1 MHPPP
6 EAKNLK
12 PKTYNLKPNKMAR
25 NLINRYVWLV
35 DTISRYGR
43 ISLKDLNAA
52 WLRSDIS
59 EGKPLARRTFFHYRD
74 GVQEMF
80 DINIMCDKST
90 FEYYIDNP
98 GGESNARLLS
108 WLVDSVSMSGTLS
121 NAHDVSGR
129 IMLENVPSARQHL
142 PVIIDA
148 LKQNRRIA
156 FSYKSYTRS
165 RPTDGIV
172 LEPYFV
178 KIFKQLWYVIGLNV
192 KDGVIKTYALDR
204 ISQLNLLQDT
214 FVMPDDINPSEFF
227 KDCFGIITNQN
238 TPKRIVL
245 RVEPTQAKYFRALP
259 LHSSQQEEVHDQYSI
274 FTYQMRITYDL
285 KEELMSHGASI
296 EVLEPKEL
304 QALIRTELEQA
315 LNNYK

>member
-1 MHPPP
+1 
-6 EAKNLK
+6 
-12 PKTYNLKPNKMAR
+12 MAR
-25 NLINRYVWLV
+25 NLVTRYVWLV

-43 ISLKDLNAA
+43 ITLKDLNKA
-52 WLRSDIS
+52 WLRSEIS

-80 DINIMCDKST
+80 DIDIQCDKST
-90 FEYYIDNP
+90 FEYYIDDT
-98 GGESNARLLS
+98 GSEDNARLRS
-108 WLVDSVSMSGTLS
+108 WLVDSVSLSDTLG
-121 NAHDVSGR
+121 NARDISKR
-129 IMLENVPSARQHL
+129 IMLENVPSAREHL

-148 LKQNRRIA
+148 LKQNRRIR
-156 FSYKSYTRS
+156 FSYKSYTRT

-192 KDGVIKTYALDR
+192 KDGAIKTYSLDR
-204 ISQLNLLQDT
+204 MSQLNLLQET
-214 FVMPDDINPSEFF
+214 FEMPEDINPSEFF
-227 KDCFGIITNQN
+227 KDCFGIITNLN
-238 TPKRIVL
+238 SPKRIVL

-259 LHSSQQEEVHDQYSI
+259 LHSSQQEEIHDNYSI
-274 FTYQMRITYDL
+274 FTYTMRITYDL

-304 QALIRTELEQA
+304 KTLIRDELERA
-315 LNNYK
+315 LENYR

>member
-1 MHPPP
+1 
-6 EAKNLK
+6 
-12 PKTYNLKPNKMAR
+12 MAR

-43 ISLKDLNAA
+43 ITLKDLNEA

-74 GVQEMF
+74 AVEEMF
-80 DINIMCDKST
+80 DINIQCDKST
-90 FEYYIDNP
+90 FEYYIDDT
-98 GGESNARLLS
+98 GGENKARLRS
-108 WLVDSVSMSGTLS
+108 WVVDSVSMSGTLS
-121 NAHDVSGR
+121 SAQDISGR
-129 IMLENVPSARQHL
+129 IMLENVPSAREHL

-148 LKQNRRIA
+148 LKQNRRIR

-165 RPTDGIV
+165 NPTDGIV

-178 KIFKQLWYVIGLNV
+178 KIFKQLWYVIGMNV
-192 KDGVIKTYALDR
+192 KDRQIKTYALDR
-204 ISQLNLLQDT
+204 ISSLNILQDT
-214 FVMPDDINPSEFF
+214 FDMPQEVNPSEFF
-227 KDCFGIITNQN
+227 KDCFGIITNRN
-238 TPKRIVL
+238 NAKRIVL

-274 FTYQMRITYDL
+274 FTYRMRITYDL

-296 EVLEPKEL
+296 EVLAPQEL
-304 QALIRTELEQA
+304 KTLIRNELEQA
-315 LNNYK
+315 LKNYQ

>member
-1 MHPPP
+1 
-6 EAKNLK
+6 
-12 PKTYNLKPNKMAR
+12 MAR
-25 NLINRYVWLV
+25 NMINRYVWLV

-43 ISLKDLNAA
+43 ITLKDLNDA

-74 GVQEMF
+74 GVEEMF
-80 DINIMCDKST
+80 DINIQCDKAT
-90 FEYYIDNP
+90 FEYYIDDS
-98 GGESNARLLS
+98 GGENNARLLS

-121 NAHDVSGR
+121 SARDISSR
-129 IMLENVPSARQHL
+129 IILENVPSAREYL
-142 PVIIDA
+142 PVVIEA
-148 LKQNRRIA
+148 MKQNRCIR

-192 KDGVIKTYALDR
+192 KDGQIKTYSLDR
-204 ISQLNLLQDT
+204 ISRLNLLQDT
-214 FVMPDDINPSEFF
+214 FTMPENVKPSEFF

-238 TPKRIVL
+238 NAKRIVL

-259 LHSSQQEEVHDQYSI
+259 LHSSQKEEIHDNYSI
-274 FTYQMRITYDL
+274 FTYTMRITYDL
-285 KEELMSHGASI
+285 KEEIMSHGASI

-304 QALIRTELEQA
+304 KMIILDELKRALK
-315 LNNYK
+315 NYQ

>member
-1 MHPPP
+1 
-6 EAKNLK
+6 
-12 PKTYNLKPNKMAR
+12 MAR

-43 ISLKDLNAA
+43 ITLKDLNEA

-74 GVQEMF
+74 GVEEMF
-80 DINIMCDKST
+80 DINIQCDKST
-90 FEYYIDNP
+90 FEYYIDDT
-98 GGESNARLLS
+98 GEESNARLRS

-129 IMLENVPSARQHL
+129 IMLENVPSAREHL

-148 LKQNRRIA
+148 LKQNRRIR

-165 RPTDGIV
+165 QPTDGIL

-178 KIFKQLWYVIGLNV
+178 KIFKQLWYVIGMNV
-192 KDGVIKTYALDR
+192 KDKQIKTYSLDR
-204 ISQLNLLQDT
+204 ISSLNILQDT
-214 FVMPDDINPSEFF
+214 FDMPEEVKPSEFF
-227 KDCFGIITNQN
+227 KDCFGIITNHN
-238 TPKRIVL
+238 SAKRIVL

-259 LHSSQQEEVHDQYSI
+259 LHSSQQEEVHDNYSI
-274 FTYQMRITYDL
+274 FTYRMRITYDL

-296 EVLEPKEL
+296 EVLAPQEL
-304 QALIRTELEQA
+304 KTLIRTELEQA
-315 LNNYK
+315 LKNYQ

>member
-1 MHPPP
+1 
-6 EAKNLK
+6 
-12 PKTYNLKPNKMAR
+12 MAR

-43 ISLKDLNAA
+43 ITFPDLNRV
-52 WLRSDIS
+52 WINSPIS

-74 GVQEMF
+74 AVEEMF
-80 DINIMCDKST
+80 AISIKCDKAT
-90 FEYYIDNP
+90 FEYYIVND
-98 GGESNARLLS
+98 GEENNARLRS
-108 WLVDSVSMSGTLS
+108 WLVDSVSMSGMLS
-121 NAHDVSGR
+121 NAHDISER
-129 IMLENVPSARQHL
+129 IMLENVPSAREHL

-148 LKQNRRIA
+148 LKQNRRIR
-156 FSYKSYTRS
+156 FSYKSYVRA

-192 KDGVIKTYALDR
+192 KDGLIKTYSLDR

-214 FVMPDDINPSEFF
+214 FTMPAGIKPSEFF

-238 TPKRIVL
+238 SPKRIVL

-259 LHSSQQEEVHDQYSI
+259 LHRSQQEEVHDNYSI
-274 FTYQMRITYDL
+274 FSYVMRITYDL

-304 QALIRTELEQA
+304 KTLIRTELQQA
-315 LNNYK
+315 LNNYQ

>member
-1 MHPPP
+1 
-6 EAKNLK
+6 
-12 PKTYNLKPNKMAR
+12 MAR
-25 NLINRYVWLV
+25 NMINRYVWLV

-43 ISLKDLNAA
+43 ITLKDLNAA

-74 GVQEMF
+74 GVEEMF

-90 FEYYIDNP
+90 FEYYIDNS
-98 GGESNARLLS
+98 GGENNARLRS
-108 WLVDSVSMSGTLS
+108 WLVDSVSLSGTLS
-121 NAHDVSGR
+121 NAHDVSSR
-129 IMLENVPSARQHL
+129 IMLENVPSAREHL
-142 PVIIDA
+142 PVVIDA
-148 LKQNRRIA
+148 LKQNRRIR

-165 RPTDGIV
+165 LPSDGIV

-192 KDGVIKTYALDR
+192 REGQIKTYSLDR
-204 ISQLNLLQDT
+204 MSQLNLLQDT
-214 FVMPDDINPSEFF
+214 FTMPENINPSEFF

-238 TPKRIVL
+238 SPKRIVL

-259 LHSSQQEEVHDQYSI
+259 LHSSQQETVQDQYSI

-296 EVLEPKEL
+296 EVLEPQEL
-304 QALIRTELEQA
+304 KMLIRNELEQA
-315 LNNYK
+315 LKNYQ

>member
-1 MHPPP
+1 
-6 EAKNLK
+6 
-12 PKTYNLKPNKMAR
+12 MAR
-25 NLINRYVWLV
+25 NLVNRYVWLV

-43 ISLKDLNAA
+43 ITLKDLNKA

-74 GVQEMF
+74 GVEEMF
-80 DINIMCDKST
+80 DINIQCDKST
-90 FEYYIDNP
+90 FEYYIDDT
-98 GGESNARLLS
+98 GGENNARLRS

-121 NAHDVSGR
+121 NAHDISER
-129 IMLENVPSARQHL
+129 IMLENVPSAREHL
-142 PVIIDA
+142 PIVLDA
-148 LKQNRRIA
+148 LKQNRRIR

-165 RPTDGIV
+165 LPTDGIV

-192 KDGVIKTYALDR
+192 MDNQIKTYALDR
-204 ISQLNLLQDT
+204 MSQLNLLQET
-214 FVMPDDINPSEFF
+214 FDMPQNIDPSEFF
-227 KDCFGIITNQN
+227 KDCFGIITNKN
-238 TPKRIVL
+238 SAKRIVL

-259 LHSSQQEEVHDQYSI
+259 LHHSQQEEVHDHYSV
-274 FTYQMRITYDL
+274 FTYKMRITYDL

-304 QALIRTELEQA
+304 KLLIRDELEKA
-315 LNNYK
+315 LKNYQ

>member
-1 MHPPP
+1 
-6 EAKNLK
+6 
-12 PKTYNLKPNKMAR
+12 MAR

-43 ISLKDLNAA
+43 ITLKDLNRA

-59 EGKPLARRTFFHYRD
+59 EGRPLARRTFFHYRD
-74 GVQEMF
+74 GVEEMF
-80 DINIMCDKST
+80 DINIQCDKST
-90 FEYYIDNP
+90 FEYYIDDSGSEN
-98 GGESNARLLS
+98 NARLRS

-129 IMLENVPSARQHL
+129 IMLENVPSAREHL
-142 PVIIDA
+142 PMVIDA
-148 LKQNRRIA
+148 LKQNRRIR

-165 RPTDGIV
+165 LPTDGIV

-192 KDGVIKTYALDR
+192 KEGQVKTYSLDR
-204 ISQLNLLQDT
+204 ISRLNLLQDT
-214 FVMPDDINPSEFF
+214 FVMPDDVNPSEFF
-227 KDCFGIITNQN
+227 KDCFGIITNKN
-238 TPKRIVL
+238 SAKRIVL

-259 LHSSQQEEVHDQYSI
+259 LHSSQQEELHDDYSI
-274 FTYQMRITYDL
+274 FTYKMRITYDL
-285 KEELMSHGASI
+285 KEELMSHGATI

-304 QALIRTELEQA
+304 KLLIRDELEKA
-315 LNNYK
+315 LKNYQ

>member
-1 MHPPP
+1 
-6 EAKNLK
+6 
-12 PKTYNLKPNKMAR
+12 MAR

-43 ISLKDLNAA
+43 ITLKDLNAA

-74 GVQEMF
+74 GVEEMF
-80 DINIMCDKST
+80 DINIQCDKST
-90 FEYYIDNP
+90 FEYYIDDSGSEN
-98 GGESNARLLS
+98 NAQLRS

-121 NAHDVSGR
+121 NAREISGR
-129 IMLENVPSARQHL
+129 IMLENVPSAREHL
-142 PVIIDA
+142 PVVIDA
-148 LKQNRRIA
+148 MKQNRRIR

-165 RPTDGIV
+165 LPTDGIV

-178 KIFKQLWYVIGLNV
+178 KIFKQLWYVIGLNI
-192 KDGVIKTYALDR
+192 KDGQVKTYALDR
-204 ISQLNLLQDT
+204 ISSLNLLQDT
-214 FVMPDDINPSEFF
+214 FVMPEDLNPTEFF
-227 KDCFGIITNQN
+227 KDCFGIITNKN
-238 TPKRIVL
+238 SAKRIVL

-274 FTYQMRITYDL
+274 FSYKMRITYDL
-285 KEELMSHGASI
+285 KEEIMSHGASV

-304 QALIRTELEQA
+304 KLLIRDELERAMKHYQTEES
-315 LNNYK
+315 

>member
-1 MHPPP
+1 
-6 EAKNLK
+6 
-12 PKTYNLKPNKMAR
+12 MAR

-43 ISLKDLNAA
+43 ITFPDLNRV
-52 WLRSDIS
+52 WINSPIS

-74 GVQEMF
+74 AVEEMF
-80 DINIMCDKST
+80 AISIKCDKAT
-90 FEYYIDNP
+90 FEYYIVND
-98 GGESNARLLS
+98 GEENNARLRS
-108 WLVDSVSMSGTLS
+108 WLVDSVSMSGMLS
-121 NAHDVSGR
+121 NAHDISER
-129 IMLENVPSARQHL
+129 IMLENVPSAREHL

-148 LKQNRRIA
+148 LKQNRRIR
-156 FSYKSYTRS
+156 FSYKSYVRAL
-165 RPTDGIV
+165 PTDGIV

-192 KDGVIKTYALDR
+192 KDGQIKTYSLDR

-214 FVMPDDINPSEFF
+214 FTMPAGIKPSEFF

-238 TPKRIVL
+238 SPKRIVL

-259 LHSSQQEEVHDQYSI
+259 LHSSQQEEVHDNYSI
-274 FTYQMRITYDL
+274 FSYVMRITYDL

-304 QALIRTELEQA
+304 KTLIRTELQQA
-315 LNNYK
+315 LNNYQ

>member
-1 MHPPP
+1 
-6 EAKNLK
+6 
-12 PKTYNLKPNKMAR
+12 MAR
-25 NLINRYVWLV
+25 NMINRYVWLV

-43 ISLKDLNAA
+43 ITLKDLNDA

-74 GVQEMF
+74 GVEEMF
-80 DINIMCDKST
+80 DINIQCDKAT
-90 FEYYIDNP
+90 FEYYIDDS
-98 GGESNARLLS
+98 GGENNARLLS

-121 NAHDVSGR
+121 SARDISSR
-129 IMLENVPSARQHL
+129 IILENVPSAREYL
-142 PVIIDA
+142 PVVIEA
-148 LKQNRRIA
+148 MKQNRCIR

-192 KDGVIKTYALDR
+192 KDGQIKTYSLDR
-204 ISQLNLLQDT
+204 ISRLNLLQDT
-214 FVMPDDINPSEFF
+214 FTMPENVKPSEFF

-238 TPKRIVL
+238 SAKRIVL

-259 LHSSQQEEVHDQYSI
+259 LHSSQQEEVHDDYSI
-274 FTYQMRITYDL
+274 FSYKMRITYDL
-285 KEELMSHGASI
+285 KEEIMSHGASI

-304 QALIRTELEQA
+304 KMMILDELKRALK
-315 LNNYK
+315 NYQ

>member
-1 MHPPP
+1 
-6 EAKNLK
+6 
-12 PKTYNLKPNKMAR
+12 MAR

-43 ISLKDLNAA
+43 ITLKDLNAA
-52 WLRSDIS
+52 WLRSEIS

-74 GVQEMF
+74 GVEEMF
-80 DINIMCDKST
+80 DINIKCDKAT
-90 FEYYIDNP
+90 FEYYIDDKD
-98 GGESNARLLS
+98 GEDNARLRS

-121 NAHDVSGR
+121 NARDISSR
-129 IMLENVPSARQHL
+129 IMLENVPSAREHL
-142 PVIIDA
+142 PVVIDA
-148 LKQNRRIA
+148 LKQNRRIR
-156 FSYKSYTRS
+156 FSYKSYTRAL
-165 RPTDGIV
+165 PTDGIV

-192 KDGVIKTYALDR
+192 KDAQIKTYSLDR
-204 ISQLNLLQDT
+204 MSNLNLLQDL
-214 FVMPDDINPSEFF
+214 FDMPENVNPSEFF

-238 TPKRIVL
+238 SAKRIVL

-259 LHSSQQEEVHDQYSI
+259 LHSSQQEEVHDNYSI
-274 FTYQMRITYDL
+274 FTYKMRITYDL

-296 EVLEPKEL
+296 EVLEPQEL
-304 QALIRTELEQA
+304 KTLILTELEQA

>member
-1 MHPPP
+1 
-6 EAKNLK
+6 
-12 PKTYNLKPNKMAR
+12 MAR

-43 ISLKDLNAA
+43 ITLKDLNAA
-52 WLRSDIS
+52 WLRSEIS

-74 GVQEMF
+74 GVEEMF
-80 DINIMCDKST
+80 DINIKCDKAT
-90 FEYYIDNP
+90 FEYYIDDKD
-98 GGESNARLLS
+98 GEDNARLRS

-121 NAHDVSGR
+121 NARDISSR
-129 IMLENVPSARQHL
+129 IMLENVPSAREHL
-142 PVIIDA
+142 PVVIDA
-148 LKQNRRIA
+148 LKQNRRIR
-156 FSYKSYTRS
+156 FSYKSYTRAL
-165 RPTDGIV
+165 PTDGIV

-192 KDGVIKTYALDR
+192 KDGQIKTYSLDR
-204 ISQLNLLQDT
+204 MSNLNLLQDL
-214 FVMPDDINPSEFF
+214 FDMPENVNPSEFF

-238 TPKRIVL
+238 SAKRIVL

-274 FTYQMRITYDL
+274 FTYKMRITYDL

-296 EVLEPKEL
+296 EVLEPQEL
-304 QALIRTELEQA
+304 KTLIRTELQQA

>member
-1 MHPPP
+1 
-6 EAKNLK
+6 
-12 PKTYNLKPNKMAR
+12 MAR

-43 ISLKDLNAA
+43 ITLKDLNEA

-74 GVQEMF
+74 GVEEMF
-80 DINIMCDKST
+80 DINIQCDKST
-90 FEYYIDNP
+90 FEYYIDDT
-98 GGESNARLLS
+98 GGESNARLRS
-108 WLVDSVSMSGTLS
+108 WVVDSVSMSGTLS

-129 IMLENVPSARQHL
+129 IMLENVPSAREHL

-148 LKQNRRIA
+148 LKQNRRIR

-165 RPTDGIV
+165 KPTDGIM

-192 KDGVIKTYALDR
+192 KDKQVKTYSLDR
-204 ISQLNLLQDT
+204 ISSLNLLQDT
-214 FVMPDDINPSEFF
+214 FDMPEDVNPSEFF
-227 KDCFGIITNQN
+227 KDCFGIITNRN
-238 TPKRIVL
+238 SAKRIVL

-259 LHSSQQEEVHDQYSI
+259 LHSSQQEEIHDNYSI
-274 FTYQMRITYDL
+274 FTYRMRITYDL

-296 EVLEPKEL
+296 EVLAPQEL
-304 QALIRTELEQA
+304 KTLIRTELEQA
-315 LNNYK
+315 LKNYQ